1 MFYKNIAAAL
11 RSGAFIV
18 AECSSLTSLR
28 ECFLPAIA
36 CAAKLSRRCTI
47 CQGKCRCFMLPL
59 PLLVCTPM
67 AGRPN
72 SILNL
77 DQPPFSVCPRCL
89 VVFYLLVGKHLEKG
103 AQVLLKIRRAIFLLK
118 HRSSYFICL
127 SLLCLPGFNPF
138 AGIYK
143 SFQPWRYLVLSACR
157 VVRPVPLK
165 YRTFN
170 VRHCNQMTSGA
181 VTHHRRIEA

>member
-1 MFYKNIAAAL
+1 MYDLPGQMSLLHAPLTVNYRYSL
-11 RSGAFIV
+11 V
-18 AECSSLTSLR
+18 HPWPAELN
-28 ECFLPAIA
+28 P
-36 CAAKLSRRCTI
+36 
-47 CQGKCRCFMLPL
+47 
-59 PLLVCTPM
+59 
-67 AGRPN
+67 
-72 SILNL
+72 NL
-77 DQPPFSVCPRCL
+77 DQPPFSVCPRYL
-89 VVFYLLVGKHLEKG
+89 VVFYLLVGKLLEKG
-103 AQVLLKIRRAIFLLK
+103 AQVLLKIRRAIFPLK